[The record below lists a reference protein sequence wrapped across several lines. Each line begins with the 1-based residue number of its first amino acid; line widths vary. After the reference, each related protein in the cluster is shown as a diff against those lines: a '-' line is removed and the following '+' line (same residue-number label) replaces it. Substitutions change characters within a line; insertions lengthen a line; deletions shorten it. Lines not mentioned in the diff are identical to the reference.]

1 MEGQKMRRPFYLQI
15 CCLLALSAVSCSS
28 MGHKT
33 IPRDQFDYNAAV
45 SNSWRGQ
52 MLLNTSFLCDGT
64 LSLAESGEE
73 AAGSAVTIT
82 TGSQ

>member
-1 MEGQKMRRPFYLQI
+1 MRRPFYLQI

-33 IPRDQFDYNAAV
+33 IPRDQFDYNTAI
-45 SNSWRGQ
+45 SNSWKEQ
-52 MLLNTSFLCDGT
+52 MLLNASFLGNDT
-64 LSLAESGEE
+64 LSLGESGEE
-73 AAGSAVTIT
+73 AAGPAVTIT